1 MTDKRVKFFVP
12 GKPRPAGS
20 KRALHHKTTDKI
32 IVMDSSGK
40 SGRVWRKAVAATAR
54 VAFAGPPL
62 NVPLRLHLIFVLS
75 RPKSHYGTGRNRA
88 RLKDSAP
95 RLPGVQP
102 DATKLLRAVEDA
114 MTGIVYEDDA
124 LIVYQIIEKCYA
136 GDRHNLCDMG
146 VQVTVEEF

>member
-1 MTDKRVKFFVP
+1 MGKRIKFFVP

-20 KRALHHKTTDKI
+20 KRAIHHRVTGKI
-32 IVMDSSGK
+32 IVLDMSGK
-40 SGRVWRKAVAATAR
+40 PGKAWRKAVA
-54 VAFAGPPL
+54 VAAKAAMCGPPL
-62 NVPLRLHLIFVLS
+62 DVPLRLHLIFVFS

-88 RLKDSAP
+88 NLKASAP

-102 DATKLLRAVEDA
+102 DATKLLRSVEDA

-124 LIVYQIIEKCYA
+124 LIVYQLVEKCYA
-136 GDRHNLCDMG
+136 GDRHNLCDVG